1 MNIGRSLQY
10 YRENAG
16 LMQGELAEKV
26 GIKEETYCKYEESD
40 GMSIRI
46 DLLGKIAGVLG
57 IDIVDTLNKAEE

>member
-1 MNIGRSLQY
+1 MNIGRALKF

-16 LMQGELAEKV
+16 LMQGEIAEKV

-46 DLLGKIAGVLG
+46 DLLSKIAGALG
-57 IDIVDTLNKAEE
+57 IDIVDVFKKAEE

>member
-1 MNIGRSLQY
+1 MNIGRALRH

-16 LMQGELAEKV
+16 LMQGDLAEKV

-57 IDIVDTLNKAEE
+57 IDIVDILNKAEE

>member
-57 IDIVDTLNKAEE
+57 IDIVDILNKAEE

>member
-1 MNIGRSLQY
+1 MNIGRALKF

-26 GIKEETYCKYEESD
+26 GITESTYCKYEESD

-46 DLLGKIAGVLG
+46 DLLGKIAGTLG
-57 IDIVDTLNKAEE
+57 IDIVDILNKAEE

>member
-26 GIKEETYCKYEESD
+26 GIKE
-40 GMSIRI
+40 
-46 DLLGKIAGVLG
+46 
-57 IDIVDTLNKAEE
+57 

>member
-1 MNIGRSLQY
+1 MNIGRALQC
-10 YRENAG
+10 YRENAN
-16 LMQGELAEKV
+16 LTQGELAEKV

-57 IDIVDTLNKAEE
+57 IDIVDILNKAEE